1 MRISDWSSDVCSSD
15 LAEDVTLPGFGHQM
29 GRLPAAAWADAAG
42 LLQGVEEGMADEGVS
57 GPGAAVP
64 LGRRQ
69 LGDAR
74 QRADGDSF
82 VLARRPVHAA
92 PSHEIGRASCRER
105 VWQYV

>member
-1 MRISDWSSDVCSSD
+1 
-15 LAEDVTLPGFGHQM
+15 M

-92 PSHEIGRASCRER
+92 PSHAAVDSSSKITLSAWARSEERRVGKECVSTCRSR
-105 VWQYV
+105 WSPYN